1 MSGQGTMIYPNLE
14 MKKFLYEQG
23 KPVSDALELSPAEI
37 SACHKVIEEMKEAK
51 AFGSRNGSLAS
62 GSRNRNSSLRRS
74 SRQSMQHTKSLR
86 ASAVNPLKERGASS

>member
-37 SACHKVIEEMKEAK
+37 AACHKVVEEMKEAK
-51 AFGSRNGSLAS
+51 AFGSSRNGSLGS
-62 GSRNRNSSLRRS
+62 GRNRNSSLRRS